1 MQQQQSDNGENDN
14 DIDIE
19 ITTPNF
25 IAIKYITAYITFPI
39 GYKLIEAG
47 GAKDMLQKQGLSID
61 GLNNNKDTTLQ

>member
-1 MQQQQSDNGENDN
+1 MVKMIMILILKLQHQILLQLNIQLRTLLSR
-14 DIDIE
+14 
-19 ITTPNF
+19 P
-25 IAIKYITAYITFPI
+25 PI